1 MDFSDALLQEMK
13 EMRGLCWINE
23 KRPKIMMM
31 SFSQLGS
38 MRILVNS
45 GKMVVMSCTI
55 VTKTLSLDLLIGMSS
70 GNEIKTGMEREKV

>member
-1 MDFSDALLQEMK
+1 
-13 EMRGLCWINE
+13 
-23 KRPKIMMM
+23 MMM

-45 GKMVVMSCTI
+45 GKMVMMSCTI